1 MPDIEEMNLQ
11 REIERYMKKYNEFD
25 DYVFVSYSHKDW
37 KVVYPVVLKWLQ
49 NGYNV
54 HIDLSF
60 KYNNENWVE
69 QMQNNIISA
78 SCKLAVFFFSENYCY
93 SYASMLEAL
102 TMFSEETT
110 EARKIK
116 GSDTIQLVQ
125 IVITNKTKA
134 QFSSKEIEELYSND
148 IKELKKSMGEKL
160 WKENNQEKV
169 VFEQGLKALKSKNAE
184 LMEQQLEKSYNK
196 GLFKDFYLIVANI
209 ILDWKQK
216 YETGSNYL
224 DIKKDTEIYDAFYA
238 RAEENGLKRKKIEVE
253 QFKNTERQ
261 TSPVLQNS
269 IIVNKNSVF
278 SIRQKE
284 TKIRSKIEQVC
295 MVVKKVSQMNNVGS
309 YSEIL
314 QKAYSDVAEE
324 LKIEKSSVVDKC
336 QRQLGLSAQQFAQ
349 MLFNQLYDNDDTLY
363 NLIMSKT
370 KNDSEKALVNETF
383 NK

>member
-1 MPDIEEMNLQ
+1 
-11 REIERYMKKYNEFD
+11 
-25 DYVFVSYSHKDW
+25 
-37 KVVYPVVLKWLQ
+37 
-49 NGYNV
+49 
-54 HIDLSF
+54 
-60 KYNNENWVE
+60 
-69 QMQNNIISA
+69 
-78 SCKLAVFFFSENYCY
+78 
-93 SYASMLEAL
+93 MLEAL

-224 DIKKDTEIYDAFYA
+224 DIKKRYGDL
-238 RAEENGLKRKKIEVE
+238 R
-253 QFKNTERQ
+253 
-261 TSPVLQNS
+261 
-269 IIVNKNSVF
+269 
-278 SIRQKE
+278 
-284 TKIRSKIEQVC
+284 C
-295 MVVKKVSQMNNVGS
+295 
-309 YSEIL
+309 IL
-314 QKAYSDVAEE
+314 C
-324 LKIEKSSVVDKC
+324 KS
-336 QRQLGLSAQQFAQ
+336 
-349 MLFNQLYDNDDTLY
+349 
-363 NLIMSKT
+363 
-370 KNDSEKALVNETF
+370 
-383 NK
+383 